1 MIIVTSHIITRGIV
15 APIMTNHYDPYIHD
29 EDLNKLRQQRLQELK
44 KEATLSTET
53 YGQLTPVSREQEL
66 VHMLTNTGRLVIH
79 FSMPTFR
86 RCNIM
91 SEHLQK
97 LAVAYPKTRF
107 VEVRADE
114 MHFLVEKFKIQV
126 LPCLAIVIF
135 SQLADK

>member
-1 MIIVTSHIITRGIV
+1 
-15 APIMTNHYDPYIHD
+15 MTNYYDPYTND
-29 EDLNKLRQQRLQELK
+29 DDLNKLRQQRLQELK
-44 KEATLSTET
+44 KEAALSTET

-66 VHMLTNTGRLVIH
+66 VHMLTNTSRLVIH

-97 LAVAYPKTRF
+97 LAAMYPKTRF

-114 MHFLVEKFKIQV
+114 MPFLVAKFKIQV
-126 LPCLAIVIF
+126 LPCLAVVIL
-135 SQLADK
+135 SQLVDK